1 MLTMI
6 TWGGP
11 LTHFRWDNI
20 DNMDIK
26 FFSVREIQPS
36 TVGSATTP
44 ARTSSNLSNSESE
57 YSPPSIVNINPY
69 IENKNN

>member
-1 MLTMI
+1 MI

-26 FFSVREIQPS
+26 FFTVREIQPP
-36 TVGSATTP
+36 TIGSPTTP
-44 ARTSSNLSNSESE
+44 VQTSSTSNNESK
-57 YSPPSIVNINPY
+57 YSPPSVVIINPY
-69 IENKNN
+69 IENQNN